1 MKRKTA
7 KEILVESFLELS
19 ETQTVDKITVIDI
32 AENCGYST
40 TTFYRHFKDKYDLMA
55 WEHTRRIDEI
65 MRVFDKENHDWMQ
78 ICLDAARYFYDQKEY
93 IKNLLLH
100 TGGFDSF
107 VRNMKTIHFESLK
120 KWILEAAGTDELDV
134 KTEMYLRIYCH
145 GSVDLACD
153 WILGKYDVTPEEMA
167 SVYVNCM
174 PDPLQKYLLN

>member
-65 MRVFDKENHDWMQ
+65 MREFDKENHDWSQ
-78 ICLDAARYFYDQKEY
+78 TCLDAARFFLRTER
-93 IKNLLLH
+93 
-100 TGGFDSF
+100 
-107 VRNMKTIHFESLK
+107 VFEES
-120 KWILEAAGTDELDV
+120 AAA
-134 KTEMYLRIYCH
+134 YRRI
-145 GSVDLACD
+145 
-153 WILGKYDVTPEEMA
+153 
-167 SVYVNCM
+167 
-174 PDPLQKYLLN
+174 